1 MHLPRAII
9 SAILIQKMDWPN
21 PMFIRSSRTCM
32 VICGLVQGMGYQDIM
47 DLNLK
52 TMEPETHWQT
62 ISLPA
67 ALAMGKACGL
77 AI

>member
-1 MHLPRAII
+1 
-9 SAILIQKMDWPN
+9 
-21 PMFIRSSRTCM
+21 M

>member
-1 MHLPRAII
+1 
-9 SAILIQKMDWPN
+9 
-21 PMFIRSSRTCM
+21 
-32 VICGLVQGMGYQDIM
+32 
-47 DLNLK
+47 
-52 TMEPETHWQT
+52 MEPETHWQT